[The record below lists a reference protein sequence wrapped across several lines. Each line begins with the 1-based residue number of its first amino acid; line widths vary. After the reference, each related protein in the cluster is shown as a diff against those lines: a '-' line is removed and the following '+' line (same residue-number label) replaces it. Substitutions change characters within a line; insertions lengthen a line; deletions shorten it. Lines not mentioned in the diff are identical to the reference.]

1 VLNKWKT
8 DRPASVLHDLLA
20 RRVVCDE
27 DDSVVVLVSVF
38 SVLEELVDALF
49 VVVHLL
55 PLFLVSEAEDEQ
67 LVSVVFQHLR
77 DRILLLL
84 DAVEVLRISDH
95 RSSLAGSNIAG
106 FFHGLRFSLVDQ
118 LGDVRGEGM

>member
-1 VLNKWKT
+1 M
-8 DRPASVLHDLLA
+8 
-20 RRVVCDE
+20 CDE
-27 DDSVVVLVSVF
+27 DDSLVVLVCVF

-49 VVVHLL
+49 VVLHLL
-55 PLFLVSEAEDEQ
+55 PLLLVSEAEDEQ

-95 RSSLAGSNIAG
+95 RSSLAGSILAG
-106 FFHGLRFSLVDQ
+106 FFHVLRFSFVDQ
-118 LGDVRGEGM
+118 LVDVRGEGM

>member
-77 DRILLLL
+77 EASFCCSMLLNSSKSLTTALRSLGRILP
-84 DAVEVLRISDH
+84 ASSMACGF
-95 RSSLAGSNIAG
+95 RSLI
-106 FFHGLRFSLVDQ
+106 SLV
-118 LGDVRGEGM
+118 M